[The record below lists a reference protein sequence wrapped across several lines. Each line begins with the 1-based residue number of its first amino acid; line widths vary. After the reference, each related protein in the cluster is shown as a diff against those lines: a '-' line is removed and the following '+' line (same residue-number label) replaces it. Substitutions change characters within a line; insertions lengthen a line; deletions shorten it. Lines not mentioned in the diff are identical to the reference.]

1 MNNGHL
7 IPNPSE
13 RNKRKEGM
21 RGAAKN
27 RERKYLREEDSEG
40 TNSSRAV
47 CIAELLPAECR
58 KREREAPPSADND
71 KIIVCT
77 VDVCLC
83 LESGGSFKKRRRTAS
98 SCSPFSEES
107 HELGT
112 FSRKKAVN

>member
-21 RGAAKN
+21 RGAVK
-27 RERKYLREEDSEG
+27 RTRMDLSEDLEG

-58 KREREAPPSADND
+58 KLEREAPPLITI
-71 KIIVCT
+71 K
-77 VDVCLC
+77 
-83 LESGGSFKKRRRTAS
+83 
-98 SCSPFSEES
+98 
-107 HELGT
+107 
-112 FSRKKAVN
+112 